1 MSKIVVA
8 AAQIRSTPDLDDN
21 LRQALDAITLAAQR
35 GARIVVLPEATSTS
49 FAINPAQ
56 GAQPLDGP
64 FASAIRQAAA
74 AAGVTV
80 IVGLF
85 EPAADGRV
93 HNTLLVTGP
102 GVEASYRKVH
112 LFDAFD
118 TVESDTV
125 AAGAGFVVVDIEG
138 VKVGLATC
146 YDVRF
151 AAQFTALG
159 RMGAEVIA
167 LPASWADGPGKVEQW
182 QLLTRARAA
191 DAQAYLVAAGQ
202 AHQESPKPLG
212 VGHSAVID
220 PVGRVVS
227 RLGPGP
233 DVLVQEIELDRVAQ
247 TRAQIPILS
256 WEEENDG

>member
-49 FAINPAQ
+49 FAINPAK

-118 TVESDTV
+118 TVE
-125 AAGAGFVVVDIEG
+125 
-138 VKVGLATC
+138 
-146 YDVRF
+146 
-151 AAQFTALG
+151 
-159 RMGAEVIA
+159 
-167 LPASWADGPGKVEQW
+167 
-182 QLLTRARAA
+182 
-191 DAQAYLVAAGQ
+191 
-202 AHQESPKPLG
+202 
-212 VGHSAVID
+212 
-220 PVGRVVS
+220 
-227 RLGPGP
+227 
-233 DVLVQEIELDRVAQ
+233 
-247 TRAQIPILS
+247 
-256 WEEENDG
+256 